1 MSHQPT
7 SEEPLVGEV
16 RFRVPLPFAIPAI
29 ALIVIAVL
37 AISFSR
43 VLLAVP
49 HEAASILAIVM
60 AANVLGA
67 CAYAALKPRLS
78 MATWLEL
85 LAIVAYPILIGV
97 VIATTG
103 FGDTHAAAGGND
115 GGGNGGGGGGG
126 GLTVTA
132 AGMAFDTDVIT
143 MPADAEGTIHFVN
156 ADTQPHNI
164 GVYES
169 QQDGLAF
176 ENAIFEGEVIDGD
189 QEADYTFTAPPVGDY
204 YFQCDVHPNMNGTFT
219 AE

>member
-1 MSHQPT
+1 MNQHPT

-49 HEAASILAIVM
+49 HEAATILAVVM
-60 AANVLGA
+60 AANLLGA

-78 MATWLEL
+78 MTTWLEL

-97 VIATTG
+97 VIAATG
-103 FGDTHAAAGGND
+103 IGDTHSVAAAGGNEEPAPAGD
-115 GGGNGGGGGGG
+115 

-132 AGMAFDTDVIT
+132 AAMSFDTDQISV
-143 MPADAEGTIHFVN
+143 PAEEETSIHFVN
-156 ADTQPHNI
+156 ADNQQHNI
-164 GVYES
+164 SVYENPD
-169 QQDGLAF
+169 DGLVL
-176 ENAIFEGEVIDGD
+176 ENAIFEGEIIDGD
-189 QEADYTFTAPPVGDY
+189 QETDYDFKAPPAGDY
-204 YFQCDVHPNMNGTFT
+204 YFQCDVHPNMNGDFT